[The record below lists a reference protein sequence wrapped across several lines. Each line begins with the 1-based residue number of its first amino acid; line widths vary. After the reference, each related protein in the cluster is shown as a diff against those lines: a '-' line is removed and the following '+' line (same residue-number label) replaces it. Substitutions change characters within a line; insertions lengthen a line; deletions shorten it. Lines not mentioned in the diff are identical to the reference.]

1 MQAVATIQIVA
12 DIFRARRD
20 DGRPALYFEERCWS
34 GAELHAACATR
45 AAFLQDNRRD
55 GPFHVGILMD
65 NVPEHLFWIG
75 ACALS
80 GATYVALNC
89 TRKGADLARDIA
101 HTECQFVISDAAYRN
116 DLPAQPGGLA
126 TYRLFVTDDP
136 GESASLLPYIDHVP
150 VANPARPDERFCL
163 MFTSGTSGAPKA
175 VIYSNQRVI
184 RNSVMLV
191 QGRSLTPQDVTYVPM
206 PLFHSSGLIM
216 GLLPPL
222 IAGGSAVLRRRFS
235 ASGFLADVRRYG
247 ITTFCYVGKPLA
259 YILATDAKDDDHQNS
274 LRLAYGSEAP
284 DTDIAAFTRRFGC
297 EVMDNYGSSE
307 GCITILRTPGTP
319 PGSIGTGVS
328 DSIVVMNAETGG
340 ECPRAVFDEKHILL
354 NANDAIGELVNLDGA
369 ALFEGYWNN
378 PEADLQRFRG
388 KAYWSGDL
396 AYRDA
401 AGFFYFAG
409 RNSEWLRVDGE
420 NLACVQIEQALARH
434 PLVSVAAVYGVPDP
448 LAGDR
453 VMATLE
459 LRPGAHLDM
468 EDFRRFLAAQPDFSR
483 KWLPAFV
490 RISAGIALTHSNKV
504 LKKPLVAEAWNC
516 TEPVWWRA
524 GREESYSVLQ
534 AADAAALNQ
543 ALAARGQTRPVSRG
557 T

>member
-1 MQAVATIQIVA
+1 MQNVASIQIVA

-20 DGRPALYFEERCWS
+20 DSTPALYFEERCWS
-34 GAELHAACATR
+34 GAELYAACATR
-45 AAFLQDNRRD
+45 AGFLQGNRRD
-55 GPFHVGILMD
+55 GSFHVGILMD

-80 GATYVALNC
+80 GATYVALNS

-101 HTECQFVISDAAYRN
+101 HTECQFVISEEAYRN
-116 DLPAQPGGLA
+116 DLPAPVVDPA
-126 TYRLFVTDDP
+126 KCCLFVADDP
-136 GESASLLPYIDHVP
+136 GDSARLLPFNDHVP
-150 VANPARPDERFCL
+150 VANPSRPDERFCL

-191 QGRSLTPQDVTYVPM
+191 QGRSLTPQDITYVPM
-206 PLFHSSGLIM
+206 PLFHSTGLIM
-216 GLLPPL
+216 GLLPLL

-247 ITTFCYVGKPLA
+247 VTTFCYVGKPLA
-259 YILATDAKDDDHQNS
+259 YILATEEKDDDHHNS

-284 DTDIAAFTRRFGC
+284 DTDIAEFSRRFGC

-328 DSIVVMNAETGG
+328 DSIVVMNAETGR
-340 ECPRAVFDEKHILL
+340 ECPRAVFDEHHVLC
-354 NANDAIGELVNLDGA
+354 NPNEAIGELVNLDGA

-420 NLACVQIEQALARH
+420 NLACVQIEQVLARH

-448 LAGDR
+448 LAGDC
-453 VMATLE
+453 VMAALE
-459 LRPGAHLDM
+459 LRPGARLDL
-468 EDFRRFLAAQPDFSR
+468 EEFRRFLAAQPDFGR
-483 KWLPAFV
+483 KWMPAFV
-490 RISAGIALTHSNKV
+490 RISAGIPLTHSNKV
-504 LKKPLVAEAWNC
+504 LKKSLVAEAWNC

-524 GREESYSVLQ
+524 GREHEYRLLQ
-534 AADAAALNQ
+534 PADAAALNQ
-543 ALAARGQTRPVSRG
+543 TLATRGHNRPLQG